1 MLYVFLPDEVVE
13 LQSHTYKGRNMQSC
27 SNHLTNAAIL
37 QQREKVAECMPVD
50 KSMEPGRFIQL
61 EIWKHITSEVYT
73 QR

>member
-1 MLYVFLPDEVVE
+1 MLYVFLPDE
-13 LQSHTYKGRNMQSC
+13 LQLHTYRSRNMQFW
-27 SNHLTNAAIL
+27 SNHLTNAAIFP
-37 QQREKVAECMPVD
+37 QREKVAECMPVD